1 MSFLFHTSGR
11 AVFQH
16 PVPHSTTSLRG
27 SAALDHS
34 RRWEAVTTF
43 QALVISPGRSGA
55 IAPGQPVLPNPPH
68 SSQKSREAAR
78 VTGDSVVRVVALQL
92 LTELLVLLLDRVMPV
107 GPAPL
112 PER

>member
-1 MSFLFHTSGR
+1 MRRRSGR

-43 QALVISPGRSGA
+43 QALVISPGHSGA
-55 IAPGQPVLPNPPH
+55 IAPGQPCFQILRTPLRKAERRPELPVIP
-68 SSQKSREAAR
+68 
-78 VTGDSVVRVVALQL
+78 
-92 LTELLVLLLDRVMPV
+92 
-107 GPAPL
+107 
-112 PER
+112 